1 VTGPETVGAG
11 LLVSVSMA
19 GMASTMGERGGSRC
33 GLCGVGSS
41 EVVGRGGARSL
52 GVGRGWWCQRE

>member
-1 VTGPETVGAG
+1 MGPETGGAG
-11 LLVSVSMA
+11 LLMSASTA

-41 EVVGRGGARSL
+41 EVVGRDGARSL
-52 GVGRGWWCQRE
+52 GVGRGRWCRRE